1 MKEQTKNFIKLS
13 KQKSKRYINVLHY
26 LPWILA
32 GVMFFFFFVWAIIDP
47 CVFSFEGLHYSH
59 YGVMALPS
67 GFLCWFIWIIIGTVV
82 AIITFFVTR
91 WFTARQLLLFY
102 YLQKIACD
110 NDTVF
115 GDDNQTE
122 TEIQLSIN

>member
-13 KQKSKRYINVLHY
+13 KRKSKCYINVLHCF
-26 LPWILA
+26 PWILA
-32 GVMFFFFFVWAIIDP
+32 GVLFFCFFVWAIIDP
-47 CVFSFEGLHYSH
+47 CVFSYEGRYYSD

-91 WFTARQLLLFY
+91 WITARQLLLFY
-102 YLQKIACD
+102 YLQKIAYD

-115 GDDNQTE
+115 GDENHTE
-122 TEIQLSIN
+122 TEIQQSAN